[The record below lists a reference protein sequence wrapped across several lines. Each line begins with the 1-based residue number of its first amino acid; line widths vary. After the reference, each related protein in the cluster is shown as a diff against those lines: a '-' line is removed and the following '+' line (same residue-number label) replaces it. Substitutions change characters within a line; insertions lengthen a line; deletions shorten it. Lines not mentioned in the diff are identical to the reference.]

1 MTFRTR
7 FVSTLC
13 LGTCCALLGVSLLC
27 SSGCAS
33 SGRNA
38 SRSASA
44 SSSSASTDRSIAT
57 FADLDER
64 YIIGPTA
71 TGDMGYRIAWQ
82 HAVLERNIKNVYVQ
96 DDSVFVLQD
105 RNFLTRLDRDTGQ
118 YIWREPVADPL
129 DTILGLVY
137 LPDDD
142 LVVVATGDS
151 LLMYDESAG
160 YLKQRQNL
168 TKVASS
174 GPVHI
179 GPFMVYASGNGQVCW
194 HSHEVNAPYKSYQ
207 VSSRMDLKPLYLDGL
222 IVAASADGRVMVLDA
237 AEVRQIWSRQMLDN
251 IEAAPDAGDGAV
263 FVADTAHTLSA
274 FALYENRTPLWR
286 HLFERPLTMSPVLLG
301 DFVYQQVP
309 GIGLFCLEAQPV
321 DTPDGV
327 VVWHQP
333 DLTGTVIAQNSD
345 GLLLWDAN
353 ARTLTVVDPKY
364 GDVIKSYTLPQVKGI
379 ELDSRR
385 ANEIVAYGS
394 NGRVIR
400 LERRNK

>member
-1 MTFRTR
+1 MPATARCSSLIPRTR
-7 FVSTLC
+7 S
-13 LGTCCALLGVSLLC
+13 
-27 SSGCAS
+27 
-33 SGRNA
+33 
-38 SRSASA
+38 
-44 SSSSASTDRSIAT
+44 
-57 FADLDER
+57 
-64 YIIGPTA
+64 P
-71 TGDMGYRIAWQ
+71 
-82 HAVLERNIKNVYVQ
+82 
-96 DDSVFVLQD
+96 
-105 RNFLTRLDRDTGQ
+105 
-118 YIWREPVADPL
+118 PL
-129 DTILGLVY
+129 
-137 LPDDD
+137 PC
-142 LVVVATGDS
+142 
-151 LLMYDESAG
+151 M
-160 YLKQRQNL
+160 K
-168 TKVASS
+168 
-174 GPVHI
+174 
-179 GPFMVYASGNGQVCW
+179 
-194 HSHEVNAPYKSYQ
+194 
-207 VSSRMDLKPLYLDGL
+207 
-222 IVAASADGRVMVLDA
+222 
-237 AEVRQIWSRQMLDN
+237 
-251 IEAAPDAGDGAV
+251 
-263 FVADTAHTLSA
+263 
-274 FALYENRTPLWR
+274 NRTPLWR